1 MLAYDRLALDRGSIR
16 TVDKDGRLHVDLTPI
31 SKAVVSP
38 YVGKEIPGFD
48 ELGLD
53 SETVYQLY
61 RDPAELAKAAP
72 SFNKLP
78 VLSEHVPVD
87 AQDYAPELVV
97 GATGER
103 ASFSS
108 PYLMQSMVV
117 WAAPAIEGIVD
128 NSKKE
133 LSCAYHYTPEMTPGN
148 ANGAAY
154 DGVMRNI
161 IGNHV
166 AIVVE
171 GRAGH
176 DVVVGDSM
184 PKEILEMAKARK
196 IDFTPVLKKPELVK
210 LLAKDATP
218 EGLAVLLEALSQCQT
233 AAPAAGGMEQ
243 DAGIMTPPVNA
254 APAPMVA
261 PKVEQ
266 DADPMAPAA
275 APGAAPAPGAD
286 PAAPAPAAGGSGVAG
301 IKQFLAGKLTP
312 EDMAA
317 LEKMIA
323 ALGGGE
329 GEAPAAP
336 GKDDDMDGAPPAQD
350 DDSGIDDNAEPV
362 LNPYDTKRKVNAM
375 SGAMDAAVVKTQIA
389 AAVKVAADQAT
400 KVQREIRDA
409 ERHVRPWVGE
419 LSMSFDSGEQVYRH
433 VLEMLKVEGAKDVH
447 AGALKTILKL
457 VPQPGARAREE
468 YAPAMDAASAK
479 SLAERYPGFDK
490 IGFA

>member
-38 YVGKEIPGFD
+38 YVGKEIPGFE

-53 SETVYQLY
+53 ADTVYQLY

-87 AQDYAPELVV
+87 ADDYAPELVV

-103 ASFSS
+103 ASFNS

-117 WAAPAIEGIVD
+117 WAKPAIDGIED
-128 NSKKE
+128 NTKKE
-133 LSCAYHYTPEMTPGN
+133 LSCAYHYTPEMNKGT
-148 ANGAAY
+148 ANGVAY

-184 PKEILEMAKARK
+184 PKEILEMAKAKK
-196 IDFTPVLKKPELVK
+196 IDFTPVLKKPELAK

-218 EGLAVLLEALSQCQT
+218 EGLAVLLEALSNCT
-233 AAPAAGGMEQ
+233 PAAGDAGVLEPVANAAPAA
-243 DAGIMTPPVNA
+243 PA
-254 APAPMVA
+254 AP
-261 PKVEQ
+261 VEM
-266 DADPMAPAA
+266 DADPAPAA
-275 APGAAPAPGAD
+275 PAAPAPGA
-286 PAAPAPAAGGSGVAG
+286 APEAPAAGGSGVAG

-323 ALGGGE
+323 ALGAGGE
-329 GEAPAAP
+329 GDKPEAAA
-336 GKDDDMDGAPPAQD
+336 GDDDDMDGMAPAQD
-350 DDSGIDDNAEPV
+350 AEGVDDNAAPV
-362 LNPYDTKRKVNAM
+362 LDPYDTKRKVNNM
-375 SGAMDAAVVKTQIA
+375 SGAMDAKAVESKIA
-389 AAVKVAADQAT
+389 AAVKIAADQAT
-400 KVQREIRDA
+400 KVQRDIYDA
-409 ERHVRPWVGE
+409 RMEVKGWVGE
-419 LSMSFDSGEQVYRH
+419 LAMSFDSGEQVRRH
-433 VLEMLKVEGAKDVH
+433 ALKMLNVEGAEKLP
-447 AGALKTILKL
+447 AEALSTVLKL
-457 VPQPGARAREE
+457 VPQPGARPAHD
-468 YAPAMDAASAK
+468 YAPAMDAAAAK
-479 SLAERYPGFDK
+479 SLADRYPGFDK

>member
-117 WAAPAIEGIVD
+117 WAKPAIDGIAD
-128 NSKKE
+128 NTKKE
-133 LSCAYHYTPEMTPGN
+133 LSCAYHYTPEMTPGT
-148 ANGAAY
+148 ANGVAY

-184 PKEILEMAKARK
+184 PKEILEMAKAK
-196 IDFTPVLKKPELVK
+196 DFTPVLKNKELAK

-233 AAPAAGGMEQ
+233 G
-243 DAGIMTPPVNA
+243 
-254 APAPMVA
+254 
-261 PKVEQ
+261 
-266 DADPMAPAA
+266 
-275 APGAAPAPGAD
+275 GAAT
-286 PAAPAPAAGGSGVAG
+286 
-301 IKQFLAGKLTP
+301 Q
-312 EDMAA
+312 A
-317 LEKMIA
+317 LLHPTR
-323 ALGGGE
+323 AL
-329 GEAPAAP
+329 
-336 GKDDDMDGAPPAQD
+336 
-350 DDSGIDDNAEPV
+350 
-362 LNPYDTKRKVNAM
+362 
-375 SGAMDAAVVKTQIA
+375 
-389 AAVKVAADQAT
+389 
-400 KVQREIRDA
+400 
-409 ERHVRPWVGE
+409 
-419 LSMSFDSGEQVYRH
+419 
-433 VLEMLKVEGAKDVH
+433 
-447 AGALKTILKL
+447 
-457 VPQPGARAREE
+457 
-468 YAPAMDAASAK
+468 
-479 SLAERYPGFDK
+479 
-490 IGFA
+490 

>member
-53 SETVYQLY
+53 AETVYQLY

-87 AQDYAPELVV
+87 AEDYAPELVV

-117 WAAPAIEGIVD
+117 WAKPAIDGIVD

-133 LSCAYHYTPEMTPGN
+133 LSCAYHYTPEMTPGS
-148 ANGAAY
+148 ANGVAY
-154 DGVMRNI
+154 DGVMRSI
-161 IGNHV
+161 CGNHL

-184 PKEILEMAKARK
+184 PKEILEMAKAKK
-196 IDFTPVLKKPELVK
+196 IDFTPVLKDEKLK
-210 LLAKDATP
+210 SLLAKDATP
-218 EGLAVLLEALSQCQT
+218 EGLAVLLEALSNCT
-233 AAPAAGGMEQ
+233 PAAGADPMAAAAPAA
-243 DAGIMTPPVNA
+243 A
-254 APAPMVA
+254 APAAPAAPM
-261 PKVEQ
+261 EM

-275 APGAAPAPGAD
+275 PAAPAPGAD
-286 PAAPAPAAGGSGVAG
+286 PAAAAPAAGGSGVAG

-317 LEKMIA
+317 LEKMIS

-329 GEAPAAP
+329 GDKPAAP
-336 GKDDDMDGAPPAQD
+336 GEDDDMDGMAPAQD
-350 DDSGIDDNAEPV
+350 EDGSDDNAAPV
-362 LNPYDTKRKVNAM
+362 LDPYDTKRKVNNM
-375 SGAMDAAVVKTQIA
+375 SGAMDAKAVETKIA

-409 ERHVRPWVGE
+409 ERDVRAWVGE

-433 VLEMLKVEGAKDVH
+433 ALEMLKVDGAKEVP
-447 AGALKTILKL
+447 AAALKTILKL
-457 VPQPGARAREE
+457 VPQPGARRAED
-468 YAPAMDAASAK
+468 YAPAMDAAAAK

>member
-31 SKAVVSP
+31 SKAVVNP
-38 YVGKEIPGFD
+38 YMGKEIPGFE

-53 SETVYQLY
+53 AETVYNLY
-61 RDPAELAKAAP
+61 RDPVELAKAAP

-87 AQDYAPELVV
+87 AEDYAPDLVV

-117 WAAPAIEGIVD
+117 WAKPAIDGIVD

-133 LSCAYHYTPEMTPGN
+133 LSCAYHYTPDMTAGN
-148 ANGAAY
+148 ANGVAY
-154 DGVMRNI
+154 DGVMRGI
-161 IGNHV
+161 LGNHL

-171 GRAGH
+171 GRAGK
-176 DVVVGDSM
+176 DIVIGDSM
-184 PKEILEMAKARK
+184 PKEILEMAKAK
-196 IDFTPVLKKPELVK
+196 IDYNVVFKKPEFAK
-210 LLAKDATP
+210 LLAQDGVLEGFTALLTALGNAGGAGDAGVLEP
-218 EGLAVLLEALSQCQT
+218 VANAVP
-233 AAPAAGGMEQ
+233 AAPAANTM
-243 DAGIMTPPVNA
+243 M
-254 APAPMVA
+254 
-261 PKVEQ
+261 

-275 APGAAPAPGAD
+275 PAAPAAPGAD

-317 LEKMIA
+317 LEKMIS

-329 GEAPAAP
+329 GDKPAAP
-336 GKDDDMDGAPPAQD
+336 GGEDDDTDGAAPAQD
-350 DDSGIDDNAEPV
+350 EEGVDDNAAPV
-362 LNPYDTKRKVNAM
+362 LDPYDTKRKVNNM

-409 ERHVRPWVGE
+409 ERDVRPWVGE
-419 LSMSFDSGEQVYRH
+419 LAMSFDSGEQVYRH
-433 VLEMLKVEGAKDVH
+433 VLEMLKVDGAKEVP
-447 AGALKTILKL
+447 AAALKTILKL
-457 VPQPGARAREE
+457 VPQPGARVRED
-468 YAPAMDAASAK
+468 YAPAMDAAAAK
-479 SLAERYPGFDK
+479 SLADRYPGFDK